1 MTIVL
6 KSRFKGVSKDFLGGG
21 VQISLETQKV
31 PEKGVLEGLMGKDF
45 SVTIKEWRERRSL
58 DANAYYWTLLSQ
70 LAEVLKMSRPSLH
83 NLLLRSF
90 GEDEDID
97 GQTVFLILPDS
108 QEAEKK
114 AQESETYHL
123 RPTSQT
129 KEGKDGK
136 TYRTWVLLK
145 GSHDMDTKAFSR
157 LLDGLIEECKAQG
170 IDTMTP
176 DQIERMMRAYEVNH
190 AGGKR

>member
-1 MTIVL
+1 
-6 KSRFKGVSKDFLGGG
+6 
-21 VQISLETQKV
+21 
-31 PEKGVLEGLMGKDF
+31 
-45 SVTIKEWRERRSL
+45 
-58 DANAYYWTLLSQ
+58 
-70 LAEVLKMSRPSLH
+70 MSRPSLH
-83 NLLLRSF
+83 NLLLRRF

-97 GQTVFLILPDS
+97 GQTVYLILPDS
-108 QEAEKK
+108 HEAEKK

-190 AGGKR
+190 AGGK